1 MISRGQM
8 YRQLYYGG
16 GEGIASLDAGAP
28 SIKYTGDI
36 KPQMAS
42 APDPMAELYNIFLD
56 LKQKGQIPKEM
67 GFEQFK
73 QLMEEQTSMPA
84 QQPMMAANGGRMH
97 YGLGS
102 IFKGV
107 KKAVKGVGK
116 DIGKLVKSDIGKAA
130 LLYAGTA
137 GLGSLGAGGGFGS
150 LFKLGTYA
158 PSTVLANLGTTATR
172 FNPFSKGI
180 PSVAKGI
187 DKTVN
192 KGLGKGMDLAALLA
206 ITGGGL
212 AAGSLTQQ
220 PDESTE
226 QYKARVQALTPQLRK
241 NWQSLNPIQE
251 GETPEE
257 YQVREDEFLARATRE
272 YNNKGGRMDYAL
284 GDTAQMA
291 AGIEGLPFRQNQA
304 GVGEIDM
311 RETGGFIPPVGI
323 KEKADDIPAMLS
335 NNEFVFTADAV
346 RGMGGGNVELGSQRM
361 YDMMKRLEKG
371 GRV

>member
-1 MISRGQM
+1 M
-8 YRQLYYGG
+8 YRQLYMGG

-73 QLMEEQTSMPA
+73 QLMEEQTSMSA

-107 KKAVKGVGK
+107 KKAVKGVGEG
-116 DIGKLVKSDIGKAA
+116 IGKLVKSDIGKAA
-130 LLYAGTA
+130 LAGAALYYG
-137 GLGSLGAGGGFGS
+137 GGGFGRLPGGFKFGNIPGVS
-150 LFKLGTYA
+150 TLFGTA
-158 PSTVLANLGTTATR
+158 ATGPTPFGSPSASTPGI
-172 FNPFSKGI
+172 FSK
-180 PSVAKGI
+180 AL
-187 DKTVN
+187 
-192 KGLGKGMDLAALLA
+192 KGLTSKTGLAALA

-212 AAGSLTQQ
+212 AAGSLAQQ

-226 QYKARVQALTPQLRK
+226 DYQARLQTLIPQLKK

-257 YQVREDEFLARATRE
+257 YQVRQDEFLARATRE
-272 YNNKGGRMDYAL
+272 YNNKGGRIGYAL